1 MRELAEIL
9 KAMAEKGYEY
19 FCESTSGQV
28 FRDTTNRCLIK
39 FNSWE
44 SVERFLG
51 KESKK

>member
-28 FRDTTNRCLIK
+28 FRDTNNRCLVK

-44 SVERFLG
+44 SVERFLR
-51 KESKK
+51 KKPR